1 MFDLIKG
8 VLKLSGERRK
18 KIIASYFLSFV
29 DGVLSNLPVFAIGYV
44 LYLII
49 GGNLAENTWLILL
62 IVLVIGVI
70 VRTILKYINNILEQ
84 GMGIFTFAEQRLITG
99 ERVKRFE
106 MGFFSD
112 NNVGNLTA
120 VFANDLSF
128 IEQYGMG
135 AMGILTSSIFSI
147 AVSILI
153 LVFVNPSLSIVYIV
167 MSIAAYFVLKAYYN
181 KTIVEGQK
189 QREATKDLAE
199 AVIEYVS
206 GMPIIKAFNLEGERF
221 SKTEK
226 AFKKAQIFNIGF
238 EKTAVPYVVATLV
251 LTGFGTASVVAM
263 SAYSGSNTAEL
274 LPYMVM
280 VIVFSMGAFAP
291 INAIGMQISLLNMSK
306 AALDRYDDLSKIKA
320 IDESFGD
327 TKITDFDI
335 EFKDVR
341 FSYGEKEILKG
352 VNLKIPQNKMTALV
366 GRSGGGKTTIT
377 NLIARF
383 WDVNSGVVT
392 VGGVDISRISTE
404 ELYKH
409 ISMVFQKVY
418 LFNDTIYNN
427 IALGR
432 EDAGKEDIVEA
443 AKKARCYDFI
453 MALPDG
459 FDTVVTSGGSS
470 LSGGE
475 KQRISI
481 ARAILKDAPIILLDE
496 ATASI
501 DLDNER
507 YIQEAIN
514 ELVKEKTLI
523 VIAHKLS
530 SIKHADNIVVVNDG
544 EIHEQGT
551 HDELIASGGLYK
563 ELWGKRTAAA
573 SWELAKYSR
582 LR

>member
-18 KIIASYFLSFV
+18 KIIASYFLSFI
-29 DGVLSNLPVFAIGYV
+29 DGVLANVPVFAIGYT
-44 LYLII
+44 LHLIL
-49 GGNLAENTWLILL
+49 GNRLGEDTWLTLL
-62 IVLVIGVI
+62 IVLLVGVI
-70 VRTILKYINNILEQ
+70 VRTILKYIHNILEQ
-84 GMGIFTFAEQRLITG
+84 GMGIFTFAEQRLLTG

-128 IEQYGMG
+128 IEQHGMQ
-135 AMGILTSSIFSI
+135 AMGILTSSLFSV

-153 LVFVNPSLSIVYIV
+153 LIFVNPSLSIIYIA
-167 MSIAAYFVLKAYYN
+167 MSIISYFVLKAYYK
-181 KTIVEGQK
+181 KTIVEGKK
-189 QREATKDLAE
+189 QREATRDLAE

-206 GMPIIKAFNLEGERF
+206 GMAVIKAFNLEGERF
-221 SKTEK
+221 SKTEN
-226 AFKKAQIFNIGF
+226 AFKQAKIFNIEF
-238 EKTAVPYVVATLV
+238 EKTAIPYIVAILT
-251 LTGFGTASVVAM
+251 LTGLGTAAVVGM
-263 SAYSGSNTAEL
+263 SAFSGGNTAEL
-274 LPYMVM
+274 LPYMIM
-280 VIVFSMGAFAP
+280 IIVFSMGAFAP
-291 INAIGMQISLLNMSK
+291 INAIGMQVSLLNMSK

-320 IDESFGD
+320 IDEEFELK
-327 TKITDFDI
+327 KIESYDI

-352 VNLKIPQNKMTALV
+352 INLNIPQNKMTALV
-366 GRSGGGKTTIT
+366 GKSGSGKTTIT

-383 WDVNSGVVT
+383 WDVNSGAVT
-392 VGGVDISRISTE
+392 IGGVDISKISTE

-432 EDAGKEDIVEA
+432 ENATKEEIIEA
-443 AKKARCYDFI
+443 SKKARCYDFI
-453 MALPDG
+453 MALPEG
-459 FDTVVTSGGSS
+459 FDTMVTSGGSS

-496 ATASI
+496 ATASV

-530 SIKHADNIVVVNDG
+530 SIKHADNIIVVNDG
-544 EIHEQGT
+544 EITEQGNHET
-551 HDELIASGGLYK
+551 LIALGGIYK
-563 ELWGKRTAAA
+563 GLCDKRAHA
-573 SWELAKYSR
+573 SSWNMQR
-582 LR
+582 

>member
-8 VLKLSGERRK
+8 VLRLSGERRK

-29 DGVLSNLPVFAIGYV
+29 DGILANIPVFAIGYA
-44 LYLII
+44 LYSII
-49 GGNLAENTWLILL
+49 SGSLTDNTWLILL
-62 IVLVIGVI
+62 VVLVVGVV

-84 GMGIFTFAEQRLITG
+84 GMGIFTFAEQRLLTG

-135 AMGILTSSIFSI
+135 AMGILTSSLFSI
-147 AVSILI
+147 AVSILT
-153 LVFVNPSLSIVYIV
+153 LMVVNPSLSIIYII
-167 MSIAAYFVLKAYYN
+167 MSIASYFVLRAYYN

-206 GMPIIKAFNLEGERF
+206 GMPVIKAFNLEGERF
-221 SKTEK
+221 SKTEN
-226 AFKKAQIFNIGF
+226 AFKRAKVLNIGF
-238 EKTAVPYVVATLV
+238 EKVAVPYVVAILS
-251 LTGFGTASVVAM
+251 LTGLGTAAVVAM
-263 SAYSGSNTAEL
+263 SAYSGSNSAEL
-274 LPYMVM
+274 LPYMIM
-280 VIVFSMGAFAP
+280 IIIFSMGAFAP
-291 INAIGMQISLLNMSK
+291 INAIGMQVSLLNMSK
-306 AALDRYDDLSKIKA
+306 AALDRYDDLSKIRA
-320 IDESFGD
+320 IDEQFED
-327 TKITDFDI
+327 TKIESYDI

-383 WDVNSGVVT
+383 WDVNSGAVT
-392 VGGVDISRISTE
+392 VGGVEISKISTE

-427 IALGR
+427 IALGK
-432 EDAGKEDIVEA
+432 EGASKEDIIEA

-514 ELVKEKTLI
+514 ELVKKKTLI

-551 HDELIASGGLYK
+551 HEELIASGGLYK
-563 ELWGKRTAAA
+563 ELWEKRTTAA
-573 SWELAKYSR
+573 SWELAK
-582 LR
+582 

>member
-1 MFDLIKG
+1 MFELIKG
-8 VLKLSGERRK
+8 VLKLSGERKK
-18 KIIASYFLSFV
+18 KIIASYFLSFI
-29 DGVLSNLPVFAIGYV
+29 DSLLANFPVFAIGYA

-49 GGNLAENTWLILL
+49 GGNLSDNTWLILL
-62 IVLVIGVI
+62 VALIIGVV

-112 NNVGNLTA
+112 NNVGNLTS

-135 AMGILTSSIFSI
+135 AMGILTSSLFSI
-147 AVSILI
+147 AVSILVLI
-153 LVFVNPSLSIVYIV
+153 FVNPSLSIIYII
-167 MSIAAYFVLKAYYN
+167 MSIISYFVLRAYYN

-206 GMPIIKAFNLEGERF
+206 GMPVIKAFNLEGERF
-221 SKTEK
+221 AKTEN
-226 AFKKAQIFNIGF
+226 AFKRAKVLNIGF
-238 EKTAVPYVVATLV
+238 EKTAVPYVVAILS
-251 LTGFGTASVVAM
+251 LTGLGTAAVVAM
-263 SAYSGSNTAEL
+263 SAYSGSNSAEL

-280 VIVFSMGAFAP
+280 VIIFSMGAFAP
-291 INAIGMQISLLNMSK
+291 INAIGMQVSLLNMSK

-320 IDESFGD
+320 IDEVFENK
-327 TKITDFDI
+327 KITDFDI

-352 VNLKIPQNKMTALV
+352 INLKILQNKMTALV

-383 WDVNSGVVT
+383 WDVSSGVVT
-392 VGGVDISRISTE
+392 IGGIDISKISTE

-427 IALGR
+427 IALGK
-432 EDAGKEDIVEA
+432 EDATKDEIIEA

-453 MALPDG
+453 MELPDG

-530 SIKHADNIVVVNDG
+530 SIKHADNIVVVDGG
-544 EIHEQGT
+544 EISEQGS
-551 HDELIASGGLYK
+551 HDELIKADGLYK
-563 ELWGKRTAAA
+563 ELWEKRTTAA
-573 SWELAKYSR
+573 SWELAK
-582 LR
+582 

>member
-1 MFDLIKG
+1 MYDLVKG
-8 VLKLSGERRK
+8 VLKLSGERK
-18 KIIASYFLSFV
+18 NKIITSYFLSFI
-29 DGVLSNLPVFAIGYV
+29 DGLLANVPIFAIGYAIS
-44 LYLII
+44 LII
-49 GGNLAENTWLILL
+49 SKSLNTDTWLILL
-62 IVLVIGVI
+62 GILLVAII
-70 VRTILKYINNILEQ
+70 VRTILKYISNTLEQ
-84 GMGIFTFAEQRLITG
+84 GIGVLMFADERIKTG
-99 ERVKRFE
+99 DRVRRFE

-120 VFANDLSF
+120 VFANDLAF
-128 IEQYGMG
+128 IEQYGMQ
-135 AMGILTSSIFSI
+135 AMGLLTSSVFSVL
-147 AVSILI
+147 VSILI
-153 LVFVNPSLSIVYIV
+153 LIFVNPSLSVVYILI
-167 MSIAAYFVLKAYYN
+167 SIIAYFLLKAYYN
-181 KTIVEGQK
+181 KTIIEGQR

-206 GMPIIKAFNLEGERF
+206 GMPVIKALNLEGERF
-221 SKTEK
+221 AKTEN
-226 AFKKAQIFNIGF
+226 AFKRAREFNLGF
-238 EKTAVPYVVATLV
+238 EKTAVPYVVGVLA
-251 LTGFGTASVVAM
+251 LTGLGTSLIVAL
-263 SAYSGSNTAEL
+263 SAYSGNLTPEI

-280 VIVFSMGAFAP
+280 IVIFSMSAFAP
-291 INAIGMQISLLNMSK
+291 ITTVGLQVSLLNMSK
-306 AALDRYDDLSKIKA
+306 AALDRYQKLNEIKA
-320 IDESFGD
+320 IDENFSD
-327 TKITDFDI
+327 TEIKSFDI
-335 EFKDVR
+335 EFKDVH

-352 VNLKIPQNKMTALV
+352 INLKIPQNKMTALV
-366 GRSGGGKTTIT
+366 GKSGSGKTTIT

-383 WDVNSGVVT
+383 WDINSGSIT
-392 VGGVDISRISTE
+392 IGGVDISKISTA

-427 IALGR
+427 IALGN
-432 EDAGKEDIVEA
+432 ENATKEQVFEA

-453 MALPDG
+453 KALPEG

-530 SIKHADNIVVVNDG
+530 SIKHADNIIVVTDG
-544 EIHEQGT
+544 EIAEQGS
-551 HDELIASGGLYK
+551 HDVLLENKGIYS
-563 ELWGKRTAAA
+563 ELWNKRMVAK
-573 SWELAKYSR
+573 SWKIEK
-582 LR
+582 

>member
-1 MFDLIKG
+1 MFDLVKG
-8 VLKLSGERRK
+8 VLKLSGKRK
-18 KIIASYFLSFV
+18 SKIITSYFLAFI
-29 DGVLSNLPVFAIGYV
+29 DGILANVPIFAIGYAIS
-44 LYLII
+44 LII
-49 GGNLAENTWLILL
+49 SDALTSSTWIILL
-62 IVLVIGVI
+62 TALTAAVT
-70 VRTILKYINNILEQ
+70 VRTLLKYLSNTLEQ
-84 GMGIFTFAEQRLITG
+84 GIGVLMFADERIKTG
-99 ERVKRFE
+99 DKVRRFE

-128 IEQYGMG
+128 IEQYGMQ
-135 AMGILTSSIFSI
+135 AMGLLTSSIFSVL
-147 AVSILI
+147 VSILI
-153 LVFVNPSLSIVYIV
+153 LIFFNPGLSVIYILISIV
-167 MSIAAYFVLKAYYN
+167 AYFLLKAYYN
-181 KTIVEGQK
+181 KTIIEGQK
-189 QREATKDLAE
+189 QREGTKDLAE

-206 GMPIIKAFNLEGERF
+206 GMPVIKALSLEGERF

-226 AFKKAQIFNIGF
+226 AFRRARDFNLGF
-238 EKTAVPYVVATLV
+238 EKTAVPYIVGILA
-251 LTGFGTASVVAM
+251 LTGLGSSLIVAQ
-263 SAYSGSNTAEL
+263 SAYNGSLTPEI

-280 VIVFSMGAFAP
+280 IIVFSVGAFAP
-291 INAIGMQISLLNMSK
+291 VSTVGLQVSLLNMSK
-306 AALDRYDDLSKIKA
+306 EALDRYEKLNEIKA
-320 IDESFGD
+320 IDENFTD
-327 TKITDFDI
+327 AKIENFDI

-366 GRSGGGKTTIT
+366 GRSGSGKTTIT

-383 WDVNSGVVT
+383 WDVNKGAVT
-392 VGGVDISRISTE
+392 IGGVDISEISTT

-418 LFNDTIYNN
+418 LFNDTVYNN
-427 IALGR
+427 IALGN
-432 EDAGKEDIVEA
+432 ENATKEQVYEA

-453 MALPDG
+453 MALPNG

-530 SIKHADNIVVVNDG
+530 SIKHADNIVVVDEG
-544 EIHEQGT
+544 EISEQGT
-551 HDELIASGGLYK
+551 HDELLKTGGLYN
-563 ELWGKRTAAA
+563 ELWEKRTTAA
-573 SWELAKYSR
+573 SWELAK
-582 LR
+582 

>member
-8 VLKLSGERRK
+8 VLRLSGERRK
-18 KIIASYFLSFV
+18 KIIASYFLSFL
-29 DGVLSNLPVFAIGYV
+29 DGVLANVPVFAIGYA

-49 GGNLAENTWLILL
+49 GGNLAENTWMILL
-62 IVLVIGVI
+62 IVLIVGVTI
-70 VRTILKYINNILEQ
+70 RTILKYVNNILEQ
-84 GMGIFTFAEQRLITG
+84 GMGIFTFAEQRLLTG

-128 IEQYGMG
+128 IEQYGMQ
-135 AMGILTSSIFSI
+135 AMGILTSSLFSI

-153 LVFVNPSLSIVYIV
+153 LIFVNPSLSIIYVI
-167 MSIAAYFVLKAYYN
+167 MSILSYFILKAYYN

-206 GMPIIKAFNLEGERF
+206 GMPVIKAFNLEGERF
-221 SKTEK
+221 LKTENAFNK
-226 AFKKAQIFNIGF
+226 AKIFNIGF
-238 EKTAVPYVVATLV
+238 EKTAVPYIVATLT
-251 LTGFGTASVVAM
+251 LTGLGTAAVVGM
-263 SAYSGSNTAEL
+263 SAYSGGNTLEL
-274 LPYMVM
+274 LPYMIM
-280 VIVFSMGAFAP
+280 VIIFSMSAFAP

-306 AALDRYDDLSKIKA
+306 AALDRYDELSKIKA
-320 IDESFGD
+320 IDEVFED
-327 TKITDFDI
+327 TKIESYDV

-341 FSYGEKEILKG
+341 FSYDEKEILKG
-352 VNLKIPQNKMTALV
+352 VSLKIPQRKMTALV

-383 WDVNSGVVT
+383 WDTNHGTVT
-392 VGGVDISRISTE
+392 IGGVDISKISTE

-427 IALGR
+427 IALG
-432 EDAGKEDIVEA
+432 KEGASKEEIVMA

-453 MALPDG
+453 MALPEG
-459 FDTVVTSGGSS
+459 FDTMVTSGGSS

-530 SIKHADNIVVVNDG
+530 SIKHADKIVVINDG
-544 EIHEQGT
+544 EICEQGT
-551 HDELIASGGLYK
+551 HDELLGNEGLYK
-563 ELWGKRTAAA
+563 ELWDKRTTAA
-573 SWELAKYSR
+573 SWNLAK
-582 LR
+582 